1 MKKVFPV
8 HRSSIHALDP
18 PSWVLSLC
26 FCIPGGMSPGEGG
39 GDGRLLGT
47 DSLARTF
54 ANPSSRVRKS
64 THMRRLPR
72 RQPMRV
78 ASSAFADT
86 GYEQAAEPDVLG
98 TRFPKHADGPH
109 SPRLVESR
117 QIVLLFPH
125 FLALQATSR
134 SATNRSFFSPHF
146 LALQAYFFD
155 GVRTSGSC
163 QKLIDVPTYHYQA
176 KVCTATRE

>member
-1 MKKVFPV
+1 
-8 HRSSIHALDP
+8 
-18 PSWVLSLC
+18 
-26 FCIPGGMSPGEGG
+26 
-39 GDGRLLGT
+39 
-47 DSLARTF
+47 
-54 ANPSSRVRKS
+54 
-64 THMRRLPR
+64 
-72 RQPMRV
+72 MRV